1 MTPGK
6 FTLTAT
12 GTANPVNVVVNGN
25 TAVRAVFVPRFTVT
39 VTVEGSGS
47 VDPNGGTFDG
57 GSQISLWATAA
68 GQDVYFIEWQ
78 GDLTGSDNPATL
90 TIDGHKNVTAVFA
103 KKFQV
108 CEKWGQ

>member
-1 MTPGK
+1 VTISPPIQPITGHDISDSCVTGAIYEVAEGTTV
-6 FTLTAT
+6 TLTAAPGTNSVFDHWEGGAT

-57 GSQISLWATAA
+57 G
-68 GQDVYFIEWQ
+68 
-78 GDLTGSDNPATL
+78 
-90 TIDGHKNVTAVFA
+90 FA
-103 KKFQV
+103 
-108 CEKWGQ
+108 